1 MTILSVKHNP
11 MLREVSS
18 RTDAEVVN
26 SQKLHDFIVNRLP
39 KDGTQLAEAARH
51 HFAKPGKMLGQRWR
65 SALQNF

>member
-18 RTDAEVVN
+18 RTDAEVAN

-39 KDGTQLAEAARH
+39 KDGTQLAELRDNNGVYRATV
-51 HFAKPGKMLGQRWR
+51 
-65 SALQNF
+65 